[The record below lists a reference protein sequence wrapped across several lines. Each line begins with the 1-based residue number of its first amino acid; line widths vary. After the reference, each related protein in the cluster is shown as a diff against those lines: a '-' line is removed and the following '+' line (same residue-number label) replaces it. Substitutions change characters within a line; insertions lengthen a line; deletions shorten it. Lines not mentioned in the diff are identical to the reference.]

1 VNSLAA
7 AVLDALRDDPGALA
21 CLRELVGI
29 QPAPKAEAQWYTV
42 RSLAT
47 ALGVSEK
54 VVRNAIARDELQ
66 AVKRGA
72 RWYIQHDAVER
83 WLGTAVERAVGGPLM
98 KAFAAYD
105 RRAA

>member
-1 VNSLAA
+1 VNALAA
-7 AVLDALRDDPGALA
+7 AVLDALREDPGALA

-29 QPAPKAEAQWYTV
+29 QPAPKVEAHWYTV

-47 ALGVSEK
+47 ELGVSEK
-54 VVRNAIARDELQ
+54 VVRNAIARGELR

-72 RWYIQHDAVER
+72 RWYIERDAVER
-83 WLGTAVERAVGGPLM
+83 WLGAAAERADGGPLR